1 VTLSEYVINQA
12 RQWHEAG
19 RPVVVATIAGVRGS
33 SSQPLGS
40 RMAITDGGEFA
51 GYVSGGCVETDV
63 YEQSQQVFADGA
75 PRRLHYSQTKDFLF
89 EIGLNCEG
97 QIEVVL
103 ELLTESVLAD
113 LLVPAPAVRVTSY
126 RDAPGSARRDS
137 GDSGEVV
144 EVHHLVLDETN
155 PSTSTLPPE
164 VMVAID
170 LARKS
175 RFPRTTT
182 DPAGWNHLIEPV
194 SRKPTLLIVSASSV
208 AYPLSRLG
216 RALGYRVVISDPR
229 ADYLAP
235 DRFPDAELL
244 LPIWPRELPQ
254 HITFGPECVVVSL
267 NHEPRFEDD
276 LFRTLQSEPA
286 VSYVGAIG
294 KRERHG
300 ERVARQADEGYDLAQ
315 LPVIHTPVGLDLGG
329 KSPEEI
335 ALSIL
340 AEIQAVHHGRSGGMP
355 MPAVRTDSKTARS
368 T

>member
-1 VTLSEYVINQA
+1 
-12 RQWHEAG
+12 
-19 RPVVVATIAGVRGS
+19 
-33 SSQPLGS
+33 
-40 RMAITDGGEFA
+40 MAITDGGEFA

-75 PRRLHYSQTKDFLF
+75 ARRLHYRHTKDSLF

-97 QIEVVL
+97 QVEVVL
-103 ELLTESVLAD
+103 DLLTESLLAD
-113 LLVPAPAVRVTSY
+113 LLAPAPAVRVTSY
-126 RDAPGSARRDS
+126 RDAQGSVRRDS
-137 GDSGEVV
+137 SDSGEVV
-144 EVHHLVLDETN
+144 EVRHLVLGEAV
-155 PSTSTLPPE
+155 PSTGTVPPE
-164 VMVAID
+164 VVDAVD
-170 LARKS
+170 LARES
-175 RFPRTTT
+175 RLPRTTT
-182 DPAGWNHLIEPV
+182 DTAGWNHLIEPV
-194 SRKPTLLIVSASSV
+194 SRRPTLLIVSASSV

-216 RALGYRVVISDPR
+216 SALGYRVVISDPR

-244 LPIWPRELPQ
+244 LPVWPRELPQ

-286 VSYVGAIG
+286 VAYIGAIG
-294 KRERHG
+294 KRERHE
-300 ERVARQADEGYDLAQ
+300 ERVGRQADEGYNLAQ

-355 MPAVRTDSKTARS
+355 MPAVRTDGKTVRS